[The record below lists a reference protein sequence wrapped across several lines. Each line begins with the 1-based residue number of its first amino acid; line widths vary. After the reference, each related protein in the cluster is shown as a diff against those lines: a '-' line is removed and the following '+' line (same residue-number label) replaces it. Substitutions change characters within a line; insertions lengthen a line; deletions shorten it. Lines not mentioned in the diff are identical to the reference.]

1 MPFPDAQYP
10 YDQRLAKHA
19 ELLLDTLEDA
29 KSELIH
35 LYEQVYPRDS
45 SDNATTEVIDEV
57 IAVLQQARGEE

>member
-1 MPFPDAQYP
+1 MPFPDATYP
-10 YDQRLAKHA
+10 YDQWLAKHA
-19 ELLLDTLEDA
+19 ELLLVTLEDA
-29 KSELIH
+29 KTELIH

>member
-1 MPFPDAQYP
+1 MPFPDATYP

-19 ELLLDTLEDA
+19 ELLLVALEDA
-29 KSELIH
+29 KAELIH

-57 IAVLQQARGEE
+57 IEVLQKARGEE